1 MRCGSLDHLE
11 FCEGFLVY
19 GEAEAGKIIVKIHET
34 VFSFWFTVEDIP
46 EKFVADFDVHD
57 GEIFGHGGIQAGHYY
72 VVVMHQIGSTKPSLA
87 FGSPSKIYQK
97 SSLPTST
104 STMGKYSAMGEF
116 RLAITTW

>member
-34 VFSFWFTVEDIP
+34 VLSFWFTVEDIP

-57 GEIFGHGGIQAGHYY
+57 GEIFGHGQAVEALTLNRIMGGDDAEHHLRQQQSRDNEE
-72 VVVMHQIGSTKPSLA
+72 V
-87 FGSPSKIYQK
+87 FG
-97 SSLPTST
+97 
-104 STMGKYSAMGEF
+104 GRARCRDE
-116 RLAITTW
+116 